1 MRLCNY
7 SLTPTKINNVKPK
20 TKLYKLSDGGGLFLE
35 VTPSGLK
42 TWRYQYRYGAVRKT
56 VSIGKYPE
64 IGVADARERH
74 FELRSQ
80 VAKGI
85 DPCEVRRQELDER
98 IQRAQAS
105 RRDGN
110 DFEAF
115 SRRWLAE
122 RMASKSATYR
132 NQQLSLLERFVWP
145 EVGHMALAEIKP
157 RHVLGMIEARRQTPV
172 TAENVRTVIQKVF
185 DYAIQKLVVETNPAL
200 PLRGLIEVPRA
211 VHHRHLNEA
220 ELGRFWRNLDK
231 QGAHFVTIAATKL
244 LFYTMLRKG
253 EVIRAKWQEIDLVKG
268 TWDIPGNRMKMKIAH
283 RVFLSR
289 QAIEVLE
296 TLKALD
302 TRKDYVLPSVLRPGL
317 HLGEATLNH
326 FFGRMDFGVEDFS
339 PHGTRGTTAT
349 LLREH
354 GFARDVVELL
364 LAHTERGAAIAYHHQ
379 QLADERRKALQY
391 LADEIERLVLS
402 EDGDCEPPAEG

>member
-20 TKLYKLSDGGGLFLE
+20 ARLYKLSDGGGLFLE

-42 TWRYQYRYGAVRKT
+42 TWRYQYRHGAVRKT

-85 DPCEVRRQELDER
+85 DPSEVRRQEQEER
-98 IQRAQAS
+98 NQRAQAS
-105 RRDGN
+105 RREGN
-110 DFEAF
+110 EFEVF

-145 EVGHMALAEIKP
+145 EIGHMALAEVKP

-185 DYAIQKLVVETNPAL
+185 DYAIQKLEVETNPAL

-211 VHHRHLNEA
+211 VHHRHLSEA
-220 ELGRFWRNLDK
+220 ELGRFWRSVDK
-231 QGAHFVTIAATKL
+231 QGAHFVTIAATKI

-253 EVIRAKWQEIDLVKG
+253 EVIRAKWPEIDLAKG
-268 TWDIPGNRMKMKIAH
+268 TWDVPGDRMKMKSTH
-283 RVFLSR
+283 RVFLSK

-296 TLKALD
+296 TLKLLD
-302 TRKDYVLPSVLRPGL
+302 TRGDYVFPSVLRPGT

-326 FFGRMDFGVEDFS
+326 FFGRLDFGVEEFS
-339 PHGTRGTTAT
+339 PHGSRGTTAT

-354 GFARDVVELL
+354 GFSRDVVELL
-364 LAHTERGAAIAYHHQ
+364 LAHTERGSAIPYHHQ
-379 QLADERRKALQY
+379 QLADERRRALQY
-391 LADEIERLVLS
+391 LADEIGRLAVS
-402 EDGDCEPPAEG
+402 EGGG